1 MSPLVSQFYSVGMS
15 LGAVLP
21 MTGGDGPLLVTI
33 IGVSMAGLSFLI
45 LFLRWRSS
53 RKQKK
58 RDQR

>member
-1 MSPLVSQFYSVGMS
+1 MSPLVSLFYFLGMS
-15 LGAVLP
+15 SDAVLP

-33 IGVSMAGLSFLI
+33 VGVSLAGLSFLI
-45 LFLRWRSS
+45 LFFRWRSS